1 MTGFWGGVAALLPP
15 IGVGLVF
22 WVVMR
27 AILQA
32 DRRERAAMARLEAAE
47 DGAKRATDVA
57 GRNAGDAA
65 AVPPQDGD
73 AAQAP
78 QSAPGRGEGPEG

>member
-15 IGVGLVF
+15 VGVGLIF

-27 AILQA
+27 AIVQA

-47 DGAKRATDVA
+47 D
-57 GRNAGDAA
+57 AA
-65 AVPPQDGD
+65 AGGGTGAPVPAEADGAGPD
-73 AAQAP
+73 DGAGGPPSQSPGPAA
-78 QSAPGRGEGPEG
+78 